1 MSLAVFVAAASI
13 WVFFCVLVAVVSAAA
28 VDAPGRYRKAATV
41 GLVVGI
47 IFGVVS
53 IYLVAYLGVS
63 VRLVALLA
71 LVQLGR
77 VAPLLV
83 SVLFAILAGA
93 IAGAAAGAVATRSAV
108 GVRRCVVVGTAF
120 GLVLGIAN
128 ASVAPFLWNIVF
140 PAIEAV
146 GVRSPRLVVF
156 GAATM
161 AIGVMVDLAL
171 ALVAFRIIRR
181 RWGVPPDG
189 SSRHNRAVS
198 WPDRE

>member
-1 MSLAVFVAAASI
+1 MSLTVFLVAASI

-28 VDAPGRYRKAATV
+28 VDAPGRYRKAAIV
-41 GLVVGI
+41 GLVVGT

-53 IYLVAYLGVS
+53 VYLVAYLGVS

-77 VAPLLV
+77 VAPVLV
-83 SVLFAILAGA
+83 SVLLAILAGA
-93 IAGAAAGAVATRSAV
+93 IAGAAAGAVATRNAASIRLCATV
-108 GVRRCVVVGTAF
+108 GVVF

-128 ASVAPFLWNIVF
+128 AAVAPFLWNVVF
-140 PAIEAV
+140 PAMEAV
-146 GVRSPRLVVF
+146 GVRSPWPVVF
-156 GAATM
+156 GATTM

-181 RWGVPPDG
+181 RWGARAIVP
-189 SSRHNRAVS
+189 
-198 WPDRE
+198 